1 MAVKM
6 LPHLPG
12 ETFLFYL
19 RRAQRG
25 MEDFY
30 GKF

>member
-1 MAVKM
+1 MAVKI
-6 LPHLPG
+6 PHLPG
-12 ETFLFYL
+12 EASLFYL
-19 RRAQRG
+19 RCAQRG